1 MPEDEKSAF
10 RNFAQQNT
18 EESSMCSLM
27 KISDNPLA
35 MKMYLL
41 IVQKMDKRNALI
53 ASYEF
58 FMQQFNTSSSSV
70 RRAVSVLQKNNI
82 LQIKR
87 IKGMT
92 IYLLNPDIVW
102 KDKGSRQ
109 QYCEFDAKILMTG
122 EEWNYDSNNDEG

>member
-1 MPEDEKSAF
+1 MVEEDKSAF
-10 RNFAQQNT
+10 RSFAQQNT
-18 EESSMCSLM
+18 EEESICSLM

-41 IVQKMDKRNALI
+41 IVQKMDKRNALV
-53 ASYEF
+53 ASYDF

-70 RRAVSVLQKNNI
+70 RRAVSVLQKNDI

-92 IYLLNPDIVW
+92 IYLLNPNIVW

-109 QYCEFDAKILMTG
+109 QYCEFNAKIIMTG
-122 EEWNYDSNNDEG
+122 GEWNYDSNNNEE